1 MVREYSKSGF
11 SLFWAASLIS
21 IFAALLISTSALPQE
36 QEEARIYKFSVV
48 PQQSASKTAMIWKPI
63 LRYLHE
69 KTGHKFQLKTAGTIP
84 IFESRLEKEEA
95 DFSYMNPYHYATF
108 HEKSGYNAIAKAKDR
123 QIHGIVVVH
132 KDSPIKKL
140 EELSGKILA
149 FPSPAA
155 FAASILPR
163 GYMKKQNIDITPKY
177 VSSHD
182 SVYLNVA
189 RGRFVA
195 GGGINR
201 TLNNA
206 APEIRDNLRILWSSP
221 GYTPHAIAA
230 HSRVDPKVVAAV
242 QEAFVT
248 LIDHPEGAG
257 MLGKMKLKGFVK
269 AKNSEWDD
277 VRSLDLGAF

>member
-1 MVREYSKSGF
+1 
-11 SLFWAASLIS
+11 
-21 IFAALLISTSALPQE
+21 
-36 QEEARIYKFSVV
+36 
-48 PQQSASKTAMIWKPI
+48 MIWKPI

-84 IFESRLEKEEA
+84 IFESRLEKAEA

-108 HEKSGYNAIAKAKDR
+108 HEKSGYNALVKAKDK
-123 QIHGIVVVH
+123 QIHGIVLVR

-140 EELSGKILA
+140 EELSGEILA

-182 SVYLNVA
+182 SVYLNVLK
-189 RGRFVA
+189 GRYIA
-195 GGGINR
+195 GGGIVR
-201 TLNNA
+201 TFNNA
-206 APEIRDNLRILWSSP
+206 TPEIRDNLRILWSSP

-242 QEAFVT
+242 QEAFVA
-248 LIDHPEGAG
+248 LIDSPEGLD
-257 MLGKMKLKGFVK
+257 MLGKMKVKGFVK
-269 AKNSEWDD
+269 AKNSDWDD
-277 VRSLDLGAF
+277 VRGLNLDAL